1 MRFMAKEEKKEN
13 AKDQEKKGSRPKK
26 LIEDFGKEI
35 VSDIHGQRPPMFK
48 TVARTRSNIVYD
60 KKQGFLTLGKAMEE
74 RNFVNIAQSKRFMQ
88 TVAIAAKC
96 NSFIKQNLHTS
107 IRGLFYQLKYS
118 LGEDVD
124 ENIFSEQAESNPL
137 IEDLEASLGVKR
149 EDLNLNANRKGVLTG
164 NMRVIDRFGGE
175 EIETDTAKMGR
186 SGWAIPSDVDND
198 IEFVD
203 VKANYV
209 LVVEKDALWQRLNE
223 DGFWKK
229 DKCILISPQGQAARG
244 ARRIIRKLADKGLPV
259 YVFNDGDAWGWYI
272 YWTIKTGSMN
282 LAYIGG
288 EIATPEARFL
298 GVTMSDLEHYDFLNK
313 MTLKAT
319 EVDLKRAQ
327 EMLNYPWINMH
338 KEWEEE
344 LKKVLKQKVKLEQDT
359 LQGPRLT
366 FVGDYIRDK
375 IKNKDWLP

>member
-1 MRFMAKEEKKEN
+1 MKEPEKGKKRKAN
-13 AKDQEKKGSRPKK
+13 AKDVLEA
-26 LIEDFGKEI
+26 FGKSI
-35 VSDIHGQRPPMFK
+35 TNDINKQKNPKFETM
-48 TVARTRSNIVYD
+48 VRSKSNVNYD
-60 KKQGFLTLGKAMEE
+60 QKQGILVLGNATEE
-74 RNFVNIAQSKRFMQ
+74 RSFLNIAQSKRFMQ
-88 TVAIAAKC
+88 SVAIATKC
-96 NSFIKQNLHTS
+96 HKFIKENLHTT

-124 ENIFSEQAESNPL
+124 ENIFSEQSESNPL
-137 IEDLEASLGVKR
+137 IEDIEAALELKR
-149 EDLNLNANRKGVLTG
+149 EDLNLNANRKGVLAG
-164 NMRVIDRFGGE
+164 NMRVIDKFGGE
-175 EIETDTAKMGR
+175 RIEVDTSKMGR

-203 VKANYV
+203 LKAKYV

-229 DKCILISPQGQAARG
+229 ENCILISPQGQAARG
-244 ARRIIRKLADKGLPV
+244 TRRLIRKLADQGLPV

-288 EIATPEARFL
+288 EIATPEARFI
-298 GVTMSDLEHYDFLNK
+298 GVTMSDLDKYEFLKK
-313 MTLKAT
+313 MTLKAS

-327 EMLNYPWINMH
+327 EMLSYPWINRH
-338 KEWEEE
+338 KEWVVE
-344 LKKVLKQKVKLEQDT
+344 LKKVLETKQKLEQDT

-375 IKNKDWLP
+375 IKTKNYLP